1 MARKVGLDRDQV
13 IDAAAE
19 LADREGLQNLSLAR
33 VAGVLGVSSPSL
45 YSHVDGLAG
54 LHRALAV
61 EASARLDTEVRK
73 AADGRTGVEALTSI
87 GHAYRRFARS
97 HPGLYATLHTTPSV
111 EVDPEVFA
119 AFRALVSTMA
129 AVLADLGLPDA
140 EAVPLIRTLRSA
152 WHGFVS
158 LEASG
163 GFGLPAEVDES
174 FDVLIEVMVLG
185 MLARHGRRPPA

>member
-33 VAGVLGVSSPSL
+33 VAGALGVSSPSL

-61 EASARLDTEVRK
+61 EASTRLDTEVRK
-73 AADGRTGVEALTSI
+73 AADGRSGVEALTSI
-87 GHAYRRFARS
+87 GHAYRRFARN

-111 EVDPEVFA
+111 EADPEVFA
-119 AFRALVSTMA
+119 AFRALVSTMS
-129 AVLADLGLPDA
+129 AVLADLGLPDD

-163 GFGLPAEVDES
+163 GFGLPADVDES
-174 FDVLIEVMVLG
+174 FDVLIDVIVLG
-185 MLARHGRRPPA
+185 MLARHGQRPTA